1 MSKPVETIVIVGRD
15 VALWLTALGLQRAYG
30 RAGVKVRA
38 IELPTLL
45 QPHDVLSALPTAYGL
60 HGLLGIA
67 ENNVFKFARASYA
80 LGQRF
85 AGWSG
90 ARPSFMHPYDSTGTR
105 FGHVDFV
112 HFWQKAQRAGMN
124 VPFENFSI
132 GAVAAAQGRIA
143 DLRESATP
151 FSKASQGFHLDA
163 LSYVQLLKAYAL
175 KSGID
180 HSGGLLQDVTLADG
194 AIASVT
200 MTDGSTHEG
209 DLFIDATGAEAALIG
224 RLDEAGPD
232 SWDHLYPCD
241 RMMVLAGEPLS
252 PLPSYSQVQAFRG
265 GWLGMFPL
273 QDRTALVGVYAG
285 DELSDDDMI
294 ETVPV
299 LSSMTV
305 SGNAV
310 VSELKTGLRR
320 NAWVGNCIA
329 MGDAAVQ
336 LEPLDAVS
344 LHSLHIGLSLLVD
357 HFPGIAGAMPEARL
371 YNRKFANHM
380 ENIRDFQ
387 LAHYRLNQRY
397 DEPVW
402 DRARD
407 LETPERLAYKLA
419 TFKATGQVP
428 VFDDETFETENWT
441 SIMIGHN
448 HLLDHYHPL
457 VDGVA
462 DAELMQRFQAMLN
475 FIAEEVSEMTSLSAH
490 MELYAPQK
498 PRSTF

>member
-15 VALWLTALGLQRAYG
+15 AALWLTALGLQRAYG
-30 RAGVKVRA
+30 RAGVEIKA

-45 QPHDVLSALPTAYGL
+45 QPHDVLSALPTASGL

-67 ENNVFKFARASYA
+67 ENNVFRFAGASYA

-90 ARPSFMHPYDSTGTR
+90 SRPPFMHAYDSTGTR

-112 HFWQKAQRAGMN
+112 HFWQKARLSGMN

-151 FSKASQGFHLDA
+151 FSKASQGFNLDA
-163 LSYVQLLKAYAL
+163 LSYVHLLKAYAL
-175 KSGID
+175 KSGIA
-180 HSGGLLQDVTLADG
+180 HTQGLLQEVTIADG
-194 AIASVT
+194 AIGSVALS
-200 MTDGSTHEG
+200 DGSVHDG
-209 DLFIDATGAEAALIG
+209 DLFVDATGPEAALIG
-224 RLDEAGPD
+224 QLGGAAPD
-232 SWDHLYPCD
+232 SWDHLYPCN
-241 RMMVLAGEPLS
+241 RMMALAGEPLS

-273 QDRTALVGVYAG
+273 QGRTALVAVYAD
-285 DELSDDDMI
+285 DELSDDDMM

-310 VSELKTGLRR
+310 VSTLNTGLRR
-320 NAWVGNCIA
+320 DAWVGNCIA

-357 HFPGIAGAMPEARL
+357 HFPGTAGAMPEARL
-371 YNRKFANHM
+371 YNRKFASHM

-402 DRARD
+402 DRARHQ
-407 LETPERLAYKLA
+407 ETPERLAYKLG

-428 VFDDETFETENWT
+428 DYDDETFDKENWI

-448 HLLDHYHPL
+448 HLPDQYHPL

-462 DAELMQRFQAMLN
+462 EAELMQRFQAMLN

-498 PRSTF
+498 PRSSF

>member
-1 MSKPVETIVIVGRD
+1 MSRPIGTITVVGRD
-15 VALWLTALGLQRAYG
+15 VALWLSALGLQRAYG
-30 RAGVKVRA
+30 KVGVQVKAV
-38 IELPTLL
+38 ELPTLL
-45 QPHDVLSALPTAYGL
+45 QPHDVLSALPTTYGL

-67 ENNVFKFARASYA
+67 ENNVFKFAKASYT

-90 ARPSFMHPYDSTGTR
+90 SRPAFMHPYDSTGTN

-151 FSKASQGFHLDA
+151 FSKATQGFNLDA
-163 LSYVQLLKAYAL
+163 VSYVHLLKAYAL
-175 KSGID
+175 KSGIA
-180 HSGGLLQDVTLADG
+180 HTQGILQSVEVADG
-194 AIASVT
+194 AINTIT
-200 MTDGSTHEG
+200 MADGTTHDG
-209 DLFIDATGAEAALIG
+209 DLFIDATGAEARLIG
-224 RLDEAGPD
+224 ELDETAPD
-232 SWDHLYPCD
+232 SWAHLYPCN
-241 RMMVLAGEPLS
+241 RMMVMAGAPVS
-252 PLPSYSQVQAFRG
+252 PLPSYSQIQAFRG
-265 GWLGMFPL
+265 GWVGMFPL
-273 QDRTALVGVYAG
+273 QDRTAMIGVYS
-285 DELSDDDMI
+285 DEELSDEDMI

-299 LSSMTV
+299 LASMPV
-305 SGNAV
+305 SGDAV
-310 VSELKTGLRR
+310 VSTLKTGLRR
-320 NAWVGNCIA
+320 QSWVGNCVA
-329 MGDAAVQ
+329 LGEAAVS

-344 LHSLHIGLSLLVD
+344 LHTLHTGLSLLVD
-357 HFPGIAGAMPEARL
+357 HFPAAAGAMPQARL
-371 YNRKFANHM
+371 YNRKFAAHM
-380 ENIRDFQ
+380 ENVRDFQ

-402 DRARD
+402 DKARQQ
-407 LETPERLAYKLA
+407 ETPERLAYRLA

-428 VFDDETFETENWT
+428 LYDEETFEKDNWT

-448 HLLDHYHPL
+448 HLLENYHPL
-457 VDGVA
+457 VEGVA
-462 DAELMQRFQAMLN
+462 DAELMQRFQAMLK